1 MLEQCFG
8 ITKVFT
14 VNDGSVQGTA
24 PSRASSGLGNEQSW
38 KVRIVINFAFFLL
51 KVQNVPPSCLSCTM
65 ELDMSGHWTAF
76 QSKWGCWKCSFAWGT
91 GESTTNLSAH
101 VLWRVPGCP
110 WPWDYCSWYEIFV
123 NENPW
128 RFAEFHHFPFE
139 HEISLQFSTGAFWHF
154 YFNDVRAACYCQA
167 HN

>member
-1 MLEQCFG
+1 MLWYNKGVYCKWQFSAGDSSLKSQFWTGEW
-8 ITKVFT
+8 T
-14 VNDGSVQGTA
+14 VLKSKNCHKFS
-24 PSRASSGLGNEQSW
+24 
-38 KVRIVINFAFFLL
+38 FFLL

-65 ELDMSGHWTAF
+65 ELDISGHWTAF
-76 QSKWGCWKCSFAWGT
+76 QSEWGCWKCSFAWGT